1 MILELLFGLVCQC
14 SQCVCEDP
22 NPEPTPLPGQCES
35 PLSFSGGTLWKPKG
49 DHSGKLVVLLA
60 EQHDYE
66 RCEVKRKNGSWE
78 ELQYTGRS
86 NGNRQTWRGD
96 APGGPAYAGKRD
108 GGGVRCDDSCFFPL
122 PGPPKKRW
130 E

>member
-1 MILELLFGLVCQC
+1 MILELLLGLVCQC

-22 NPEPTPLPGQCES
+22 EPVPTPAPGQCES
-35 PLSFSGGTLWKPKG
+35 PLAFTGGTLWKPQG

-60 EQHDYE
+60 EQHDYDS
-66 RCEVKRKNGSWE
+66 CKVKRKDGSWE
-78 ELQYTGRS
+78 ELTYTGRS

-96 APGGPAYAGKRD
+96 APGGPTYAGKNA
-108 GGGVRCDDSCFFPL
+108 GGGVDCDNGCFFPL
-122 PGPPKKRW
+122 PGRPRDRH